1 MFYKFSS
8 TEKKLKDFRN
18 YQMPWKLFENLRDG
32 DINPK
37 EVLRNQARF
46 KSDLND
52 IKIGGNKSLNQGN
65 TINSI
70 NNLFDLRE
78 KVIIVFR
85 DYSFFTI

>member
-1 MFYKFSS
+1 
-8 TEKKLKDFRN
+8 
-18 YQMPWKLFENLRDG
+18 MPWKLFENLRDG

>member
-18 YQMPWKLFENLRDG
+18 YQMPCKLFENLRDG